1 MAMKTFDANNHRS
14 DNADRRNLHGRKL
27 RGLLRVKSDNRETP
41 FDGIINALT
50 ITVIV
55 GVGLCL
61 IAHWQGCTA
70 LLASLWGYLGEW
82 VGKQTPSNLLTEL
95 IGIVAAGAIAM
106 SRGR

>member
-1 MAMKTFDANNHRS
+1 MFDANNHLN

-27 RGLLRVKSDNRETP
+27 RGLLRAKDDNQETP

-61 IAHWQGCTA
+61 ITHWQGCTVV
-70 LLASLWGYLGEW
+70 LASLWGYLSEW
-82 VGKQTPSNLLTEL
+82 LGKQNPANLLTGL

-106 SRGR
+106 SRGKP